1 MKPGRV
7 YLVGAGP
14 GDPGLL
20 TRRGEQVL
28 ARADVVVYDALV
40 GKPLLRLAR
49 PGARLVSRAQ
59 WTGPTGQ
66 RRIEQALVRE
76 ARKGLTVVRLKGGD
90 PFVFGRC
97 GEEAEALLKAKIP
110 YEVVPGVTSAIAVPA
125 YAGIPVTHRGHN
137 SSFTVV
143 TGHED
148 PLKPGSRIDWSHLAK
163 TQGTLV
169 FLMGLK
175 TLELVCARL
184 IRAGMAPATPAALI
198 EKGTT
203 ARQRVYSGTLATL
216 AVIVRRE
223 GVQPPAVLVVGD
235 VVDLR
240 KTLRWWEK
248 KPLTGLR
255 ILVTREQPEHDVTPL
270 LEDAGAEV
278 IGLPAIELQYSR
290 LGGETF
296 LKDPASYDWVVLSSA
311 RGATWFKLR
320 MTESG
325 LDARRLANTRFACVG
340 EATAGVLGVFGIRAD
355 LVPKNFSQEGLV
367 RSFSRTD
374 LRGKKVL
381 LARAQEARDVLPQAL
396 KKMGAKVELWDL
408 YSTGIPK
415 DSRQAARRLFA
426 QEGGADAV
434 LFGSSLAVKNFYGFF
449 NPAQRKKWLSDLVVA
464 SIGPV
469 TSKAVRAQ
477 GGRVAVEPK
486 KYTFPALVDSLVA
499 WAQKRKKS

>member
-1 MKPGRV
+1 
-7 YLVGAGP
+7 
-14 GDPGLL
+14 LL
-20 TRRGEQVL
+20 TRRGEQAL

-40 GKPLLRLAR
+40 GKPILRLAK
-49 PGARLVSRAQ
+49 PGARLVSRGI

-66 RRIEQALVRE
+66 RKIEQALVRE

-90 PFVFGRC
+90 PFVFGRG

-148 PLKPGSRIDWSHLAK
+148 PLKPGSRIDWNHLAK
-163 TQGTLV
+163 TQGTLI

-184 IRAGMAPATPAALI
+184 VRAGMAPGTPAAII

-203 ARQRVYSGTLATL
+203 ARQRVYSGTLASL
-216 AVIVRRE
+216 SIIVRRE
-223 GVQPPAVLVVGD
+223 DVRPPAILVVGP

-240 KTLRWWEK
+240 KSIRWWER
-248 KPLTGLR
+248 KPLSGLR
-255 ILVTREQPEHDVTPL
+255 VLVTREQPEQELTHL

-278 IGLPAIELQYSR
+278 VGLPAIELRYNKT
-290 LGGETF
+290 GGEDF
-296 LKDPASYDWVVLSSA
+296 LKDPAAYDWVVLSSA

-320 MTESG
+320 MTGAG
-325 LDARRLANTRFACVG
+325 LDARRLADTRFACVG

-355 LVPKNFSQEGLV
+355 LVPKDFSQEGLV
-367 RSFSRTD
+367 RSFSRMD
-374 LRGKKVL
+374 LRGKRVL
-381 LARAQEARDVLPQAL
+381 LARAKEARDVLPLAL
-396 KKMGAKVELWDL
+396 RKMGAKVEQWDL
-408 YSTGIPK
+408 YSTGIPTG
-415 DSRQAARRLFA
+415 SRQAARRLFA

-434 LFGSSLAVKNFYGFF
+434 LFGSSLAVRNFYGFF
-449 NPAQRKKWLSDLVVA
+449 TPEQRKKWLSNLIVA

-469 TSKAVRAQ
+469 TSKAVRVQ

-486 KYTFPALVDSLVA
+486 KYTFPALVDALKT
-499 WAQKRKKS
+499 WALKRKRSVR